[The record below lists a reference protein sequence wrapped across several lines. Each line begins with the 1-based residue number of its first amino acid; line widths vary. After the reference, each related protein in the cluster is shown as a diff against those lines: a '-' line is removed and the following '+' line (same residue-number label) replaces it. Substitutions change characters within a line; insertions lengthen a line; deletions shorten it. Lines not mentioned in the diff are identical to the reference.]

1 MGFADLEE
9 TFQLLKSH
17 FLGFSLEGGLG
28 PNREEVRLEL
38 QPHRFRNGVM

>member
-1 MGFADLEE
+1 MGFVDLEE
-9 TFQLLKSH
+9 TFQLLKGR

-28 PNREEVRLEL
+28 PNLEEVRLEL